1 MPRPCAVEFHA
12 CCYKE
17 NLFETLQDATA
28 LRRGVSRL
36 LLQRESLRNSSRC
49 HGLAPWSFTLAATK
63 RVSSKLFKMRRPCA
77 VEFHARCYKESFF
90 ETLQDATAL
99 RRGVSRSLLQRES
112 LRNSSR
118 CHGLAPWSFTLAAIK
133 RVSSKLFKMPR
144 PCAVE
149 FHVCC
154 YEESFFETLQDAT
167 ALRRGASRSLLQRE
181 SLRNSSRCHGL
192 APWSFTLAAIKRVS
206 SNLFKMPRPC
216 AVEFHVCCY
225 EECFFET
232 LQDATALRR
241 GVSRL
246 LL

>member
-1 MPRPCAVEFHA
+1 MPRPCAVESHA
-12 CCYKE
+12 RCYKE
-17 NLFETLQDATA
+17 SFFETLQDATA

-36 LLQRESLRNSSRC
+36 LLQREFFRNSSRC
-49 HGLAPWSFTLAATK
+49 HGLAPWSLTFVAIK
-63 RVSSKLFKMRRPCA
+63 RVSSKLFKMPRPCA

-99 RRGVSRSLLQRES
+99 RRGVSRSLLQREF

-118 CHGLAPWSFTLAAIK
+118 CHGLAPWSFTLAATK

-154 YEESFFETLQDAT
+154 YKES
-167 ALRRGASRSLLQRE
+167 
-181 SLRNSSRCHGL
+181 
-192 APWSFTLAAIKRVS
+192 
-206 SNLFKMPRPC
+206 
-216 AVEFHVCCY
+216 
-225 EECFFET
+225 FFET

-246 LL
+246 LLQREFLRNSSRCHGLASSCFTLAATKRVSSKLFKMSRPCVVVFH